1 MTGLYLTVAVVLLVT
16 LGGGLYQVVRGPT
29 PGDRFLVIQL
39 FGTAAVAILIL
50 IAEAVDESALVDIA
64 LVFALLASI
73 TMVAF
78 VRRTWTAEG
87 NDDPCD

>member
-1 MTGLYLTVAVVLLVT
+1 MTTFYLAVAVALLVT
-16 LGGGLYQVVRGPT
+16 LVGGMYQIVRGPT

-39 FGTAAVAILIL
+39 YGTAAVAILIL
-50 IAEAVDESALVDIA
+50 IAEAIDESTLVDIA

-78 VRRTWTAEG
+78 VRRTWTAEDI
-87 NDDPCD
+87 DDPGD

>member
-1 MTGLYLTVAVVLLVT
+1 MTDFYLLIAVALLIT
-16 LGGGLYQVVRGPT
+16 LGGGMYQVVRGPT
-29 PGDRFLVIQL
+29 PSDRFLVIQL

-50 IAEAVDESALVDIA
+50 IAQAINEPALVDIA

-78 VRRTWTAEG
+78 VRRTWKGEDI
-87 NDDPCD
+87 DDQDD

>member
-1 MTGLYLTVAVVLLVT
+1 MTDFYLLIAVALLIT
-16 LGGGLYQVVRGPT
+16 LGGGMYQVVRGPT

-50 IAEAVDESALVDIA
+50 IAQAINEPALVDIA

-78 VRRTWTAEG
+78 VRRTWKEEDI
-87 NDDPCD
+87 DDQDD